1 MTPRALRA
9 KLRGAMN
16 PADGADL
23 TQLAALDALLT
34 ERHVTRAAQRLGITQ
49 SSMSHHLARLRVR
62 FGDPLL
68 VRVGREM
75 APTPRAQSMAEP
87 LRAALAALGRV
98 VSTAEPF
105 EPAKTARA
113 FTLACPDLLAP
124 ALPELLAILHR
135 EAPSLV
141 LHVVSPSPE
150 LAARLADGRCD
161 VALVPTPS
169 EAPGIVMRRL
179 GAIHWCVLVRRGHP
193 LATGH
198 MTAAAWAAH
207 PHVQV
212 RQNSPTPSLVG
223 VMAERAGVR
232 RTVALTV
239 PSFLAVPWVI
249 ARTDMVFTAP
259 RELVDEVA
267 AVLGL
272 AVLRPPVEI
281 APVATA
287 ALWHER
293 MHADA
298 GHRWFREHVATV
310 MAARLKARRG
320 RR

>member
-1 MTPRALRA
+1 MSPL
-9 KLRGAMN
+9 
-16 PADGADL
+16 DGTDL
-23 TQLAALDALLT
+23 AQLAALDALLT
-34 ERHVTRAAQRLGITQ
+34 ERHVTRAARRLGITQ
-49 SSMSHHLARLRVR
+49 SSMSHQLARLRER

-87 LRAALAALGRV
+87 LRAALAALQRV
-98 VSTAEPF
+98 VIAAEPF
-105 EPAKTARA
+105 EPARASRA

-124 ALPELLAILHR
+124 ALPELLATLQR
-135 EAPSLV
+135 EAPSVV
-141 LHVVSPSPE
+141 LHVVSPGPDMAAL
-150 LAARLADGRCD
+150 LASGRCD
-161 VALVPTPS
+161 VALAPAPS
-169 EAPGIVMRRL
+169 DAPGLVMRPL

-193 LATGH
+193 LATGR
-198 MTAAAWAAH
+198 MTAATWAAH

-212 RQNSPTPSLVG
+212 RQNTGTPSLVG
-223 VMAERAGVR
+223 AMAERAGVR

-259 RELVDEVA
+259 KELVDEVA
-267 AVLGL
+267 SALDL
-272 AVLRPPVEI
+272 AVLRPPVEL

-293 MHADA
+293 MQADA
-298 GHRWFREHVATV
+298 GHRWFRERVVTA
-310 MAARLKARRG
+310 MAARLRARRG